1 MFTLERH
8 VIVLHLSLFVVFA
21 YLHFIRYFGEDVNY
35 FGPQAYC
42 PVGIQKYL
50 NKSQTGAKLYLIYKP
65 FCNYLFI
72 HTYMYHTFTVSHKVH
87 VSV

>member
-8 VIVLHLSLFVVFA
+8 LTYVKHLSIFIVFE
-21 YLHFIRYFGEDVNY
+21 YLHFRRYFGEDVNH

-50 NKSQTGAKLYLIYKP
+50 NKSQKGQS
-65 FCNYLFI
+65 FI
-72 HTYMYHTFTVSHKVH
+72 
-87 VSV
+87 